1 MKSFCFLLSVL
12 GSRDRKREKKRKK
25 WREKER
31 DKERIWNETNMALL
45 AVELDRAVLEITP
58 HLEHFRSSLLRASNG
73 GLQDPIHT
81 HTYIYVHT
89 GKKWT

>member
-1 MKSFCFLLSVL
+1 
-12 GSRDRKREKKRKK
+12 
-25 WREKER
+25 
-31 DKERIWNETNMALL
+31 MALL

-81 HTYIYVHT
+81 HTNRHMRKRWMSHT
-89 GKKWT
+89 HKAEAGKMGRNVT

>member
-1 MKSFCFLLSVL
+1 ML
-12 GSRDRKREKKRKK
+12 GSRERKRKK
-25 WREKER
+25 KDMERKVR

-81 HTYIYVHT
+81 HAHT
-89 GKKWT
+89 HIHIFTWERD